1 MKKNVF
7 SIFGAAFDKN
17 IPVLEQRTG
26 FTRSQIIKIF
36 TTFKALCEITLNELK
51 DQNRELKQCT
61 GVNFENFKLGIP
73 ELTFETEEFARR
85 VFEQCNSKKEIEF
98 MDWEHFLIAVK
109 AIQSRNFDHKI
120 DLFFRII
127 DTDGN
132 GMLSQDEFMHS
143 LTEFF
148 TNVIFRAVGKQLD
161 EEIPLYDIKKAI
173 DNKLQD
179 SDLLCMF
186 CNADSIM
193 NNEND

>member
-1 MKKNVF
+1 M
-7 SIFGAAFDKN
+7 
-17 IPVLEQRTG
+17 
-26 FTRSQIIKIF
+26 
-36 TTFKALCEITLNELK
+36 
-51 DQNRELKQCT
+51 
-61 GVNFENFKLGIP
+61 
-73 ELTFETEEFARR
+73 
-85 VFEQCNSKKEIEF
+85 
-98 MDWEHFLIAVK
+98 
-109 AIQSRNFDHKI
+109 
-120 DLFFRII
+120 FFRII

-132 GMLSQDEFMHS
+132 GMLSYDEVFDICASSFEKFSSKVHEDEFMHS